1 MLNVRHD
8 NSALARDKSRARK
21 QVNFNFNIIQ
31 KRFAVRVGEVRGRR
45 VRVGGDG
52 YEGIAD
58 SSLSVLGVL
67 CKSLVL
73 RLLIF

>member
-8 NSALARDKSRARK
+8 NSALARDKSRASK
-21 QVNFNFNIIQ
+21 AAQVNFNFNISQ

-45 VRVGGDG
+45 VRVEGDG

-58 SSLSVLGVL
+58 YSRSVFTLYSGFV
-67 CKSLVL
+67 
-73 RLLIF
+73 